1 MSRNEFEVICSKI
14 KEINRLHNELF
25 NENNHFEIEKLLT
38 DKKDKTDSDIQIDS
52 FNKKIGNYEFNI
64 CFLKLDSV
72 PILSFDS
79 EYNVIPKYT
88 ALQYEV
94 SINIIYKNNSS
105 YIQIDNIDRLI
116 SQNKEESQKHYDYLV
131 SILKNNNLN
140 LIINYINESLDK
152 EIENIRKKVMD
163 QNEPK

>member
-1 MSRNEFEVICSKI
+1 M
-14 KEINRLHNELF
+14 
-25 NENNHFEIEKLLT
+25 
-38 DKKDKTDSDIQIDS
+38 
-52 FNKKIGNYEFNI
+52 
-64 CFLKLDSV
+64 
-72 PILSFDS
+72 SFDS